1 MSADTKKLYKFGG
14 MAFILSGLLFLCR
27 GLLDLVAGPPPS
39 NGADILAWVA
49 SEKLAIAL
57 VSEVLFF
64 AAMTLVPA
72 IIALYQSLATTDRVK
87 ATTGC
92 GIIATV
98 IPVIAMSLIIH
109 GRLVYP
115 VYGMLTTSPD
125 DAALIVAVFY
135 GGMHAVGLMMARHLR
150 AQSGNA
156 ARSLREANRL
166 SRIRYCCARCHGRV
180 SRCHRV
186 HPDAGVPGVLY
197 CVVRGGGRQTLPNAR
212 ELREIAAGEFGDETN
227 QTHCYGS

>member
-1 MSADTKKLYKFGG
+1 MSGDPNRLYKFGG

-39 NGADILAWVA
+39 NGADILSWVG
-49 SEKLAIAL
+49 SERLAIAL

-64 AAMTLVPA
+64 AAMSLVPA

-87 ATTGC
+87 AITGC
-92 GIIATV
+92 GIIATA

-135 GGMHAVGLMMARHLR
+135 GGMHAVGLMMAIATFVLSLAMLR
-150 AQSGNA
+150 GAYGKGIAYLGFATA
-156 ARSLREANRL
+156 ALDILGA
-166 SRIRYCCARCHGRV
+166 Y
-180 SRCHRV
+180 
-186 HPDAGVPGVLY
+186 PDAIGSVL
-197 CVVRGGGRQTLPNAR
+197 TLLCQVFFTAWFVAVGAKLYRMPV
-212 ELREIAAGEFGDETN
+212 LRDCDHG
-227 QTHCYGS
+227 